1 MNVLVIGAGGVGI
14 GIATSLK
21 SQGVDISIYAKGET
35 AKAIKENGIKRC
47 GLFTHYE
54 FKNIPVYENY
64 NEIPKNTVDF
74 IIISTKTTQNEDV
87 ADKLSKNRD
96 ILKKSSK
103 IIIFQNGFG
112 NDQHYLKYFK
122 KNQVFCAHL
131 ITGFIRHERY
141 ISEITCYTEPIH
153 LGSLQGENP
162 ECLSEIAS
170 LITKSGI
177 KCELT
182 DNIDKYLW
190 AKMIYNCSL
199 NPLGAI
205 LDKTYGELTKT
216 QYTIDIMNNI
226 IDEIFNVI
234 NESQYETFWENS
246 DEYKNIFY
254 SKLIPDTYNHY
265 SSTYHDIKL
274 KIKTEID
281 SLNGSIIQLGEKYNV
296 ETKTNE
302 TIYNLIKTIES
313 DF

>member
-1 MNVLVIGAGGVGI
+1 MNVLIIGAGGVGI
-14 GIATSLK
+14 GIAASLK
-21 SQGVDISIYAKGET
+21 SQGVHISIYAKGET
-35 AKAIKENGIKRC
+35 VKAIKKNGIKRC

-54 FKNIPVYENY
+54 FEKIPVYENY
-64 NEIPKNTVDF
+64 SEIPRNTFDF
-74 IIISTKTTQNEDV
+74 IIISTKTTQNNDV
-87 ADKLSKNRD
+87 ANKLSKNRD

-112 NDQHYLKYFK
+112 NDNPYLKYFK
-122 KNQVFCAHL
+122 KSQVFCARL

-141 ISEITCYTEPIH
+141 ISEITSYTEPIY
-153 LGSLQGENP
+153 LGSLQGKNP

-190 AKMIYNCSL
+190 AKMLYNCSL

-226 IDEIFNVI
+226 IDEIFDVI
-234 NESQYETFWENS
+234 NASEYETLWEDS
-246 DEYKNIFY
+246 EEYKDIFY

-265 SSTYHDIKL
+265 SSTYYDVKR

-281 SLNGSIIQLGEKYNV
+281 SLNGSIIKLGEKYNID
-296 ETKTNE
+296 TKTNK

-313 DF
+313 NF